1 MKNLKYVYT
10 HTMHYD
16 PARLDGGFSANT
28 SYIVSEHV
36 HGFSEWL
43 DANGITTVFDPGTW
57 TFFVIDRKGTRTGEA
72 YHQCRVELTDDAATV
87 E

>member
-10 HTMHYD
+10 HTTHYD
-16 PARLDGGFSANT
+16 SARLDGGFSDRT

-43 DANGITTVFDPGTW
+43 DANGITTVFDLGPW
-57 TFFVIDRKGTRTGEA
+57 IFFVIDGKGNRTGEA
-72 YHQCRVELTDDAATV
+72 YRLCRVEPTDEAITV